1 MFYKQ
6 KGGGGGGGKSYNMV
20 MWKCIIPY
28 TYFMFI

>member
-6 KGGGGGGGKSYNMV
+6 KGGGGGKSYNMV
-20 MWKCIIPY
+20 MWKCIISY